1 MSATSTRINL
11 AMPLDLAILVERE
24 CDRRGIKAPQY
35 IKEAVFEKIRRSEN
49 KEGQEESDI
58 NKLREDLNEIKRTL
72 LVVTELVTKNK

>member
-35 IKEAVFEKIRRSEN
+35 IKEAVFEKVRRSEN
-49 KEGQEESDI
+49 KEEQEENDI

>member
-1 MSATSTRINL
+1 
-11 AMPLDLAILVERE
+11 MPLDLAILVERE

-35 IKEAVFEKIRRSEN
+35 IKEAVFEKVRRSEN
-49 KEGQEESDI
+49 KEEQEENDI